1 MTKYRPHLFIACAL
15 AAALLTGVPDAL
27 RNFLLDLRF
36 HYFPRQASGDVV
48 LVAIDSPS
56 IEAIGV
62 WPWPR
67 RIHAD
72 LLDKLEGAGAS
83 DIAFDIDFS
92 TASSPQ
98 SDEALIAALKKAAD
112 RLSCRRSNNGS
123 TSGGARSSISIAR
136 CHNSARTH
144 GQRLSTSPSSPMA
157 WCVAIRLGKRLTERL
172 CPRWGP
178 CWRAGTTAG
187 RNHF

>member
-1 MTKYRPHLFIACAL
+1 MGTAGRDGTATCRVGAVTKYRPHLFTACAL

-27 RNFLLDLRF
+27 RNFLFDLRF

-72 LLDKLEGAGAS
+72 LLDKLESVGAS

-98 SDEALIAALKKAAD
+98 SDEALVAALEKAG
-112 RLSCRRSNNGS
+112 GS
-123 TSGGARSSISIAR
+123 VVLPSFK
-136 CHNSARTH
+136 
-144 GQRLSTSPSSPMA
+144 QRVS
-157 WCVAIRLGKRLTERL
+157 VRG
-172 CPRWGP
+172 
-178 CWRAGTTAG
+178 
-187 RNHF
+187 